1 MPEITKLKIDPVAAV
16 AFLFGAA
23 VILPS
28 LISLTLTLFA
38 VARALLG

>member
-1 MPEITKLKIDPVAAV
+1 MTEITKLKIDPVAAV
-16 AFLFGAA
+16 AFLLGAA

-28 LISLTLTLFA
+28 LTSLTLTLFA

>member
-23 VILPS
+23 VIIPS
-28 LISLTLTLFA
+28 LTVLTITLFA
-38 VARALLG
+38 VARMLLN